1 MEVERRVLRGV
12 RPQIVSQGVSGIEEE
27 RLVLRGV
34 SPLRVV
40 ICKVDQPTAHFFFV
54 FSSFLID

>member
-12 RPQIVSQGVSGIEEE
+12 SPQIVSQGMSGTEEE
-27 RLVLRGV
+27 RRVLRGV

-40 ICKVDQPTAHFFFV
+40 TCKVDQPTAHFFFC
-54 FSSFLID
+54 FLFFFV